1 MEQRQLGTQGLRVS
15 AIGLGCMGMSWG
27 YGTGDD
33 NESIATIHEAIE
45 LGINFLDT
53 AEVYGPY
60 VNEELVGR
68 AIKDRRNQVVIATKF
83 GFNIV
88 DGKSSGT
95 NSKPEHIR
103 EVAEASLKRL
113 GIETI
118 DLFYQH
124 RIDPTVPIE
133 DVFGTLAE
141 LIKEGKVRYLG
152 LSEAGTANIRRAHA
166 VHPVSA
172 LQSEYSL
179 FERNV
184 EDDILPTC
192 RELGIGFVP
201 FSPLGRGFLTGE
213 VKRAEEY
220 DETDYR
226 RTFPRFQSDNF
237 EKNMILVESVK
248 ELAAK
253 KKCTLGQLA
262 LAWLLH
268 QGNDIV
274 PIPGTK
280 RRTRLR
286 ENAGAADVQ
295 LTNEELAWIDR
306 NIPKDAAAGERYPE
320 QSMKM
325 IDR

>member
-1 MEQRQLGTQGLRVS
+1 MEQRELGKQGLRVS

-27 YGTGDD
+27 YGKGDD

-53 AEVYGPY
+53 AEVYGPF

-68 AIKDRRNQVVIATKF
+68 AIKDRRDKVVVATKF

-88 DGKSSGT
+88 DGKSDGT

-124 RIDPTVPIE
+124 RIDPAVPIE
-133 DVFGTLAE
+133 EIFDTLAQ
-141 LIKEGKVRYLG
+141 LVKEGKVRYLG

-192 RELGIGFVP
+192 RALGIGFVP

-213 VKRAEEY
+213 VKRAEDY

-226 RTFPRFQSDNF
+226 RTFPRFQGDNF
-237 EKNMILVESVK
+237 EKNMALVEAVK
-248 ELAAK
+248 DLATT
-253 KKCTLGQLA
+253 KKCTPGQLA
-262 LAWLLH
+262 LTWLLH
-268 QGNDIV
+268 QGDDIV

-280 RRTRLR
+280 RRTRLK
-286 ENAGAADVQ
+286 ENVGAADVL
-295 LTNEELAWIDR
+295 LTNEEIAWLDR
-306 NIPKDAAAGERYPE
+306 KIPKDAASGERYPE

>member
-1 MEQRQLGTQGLRVS
+1 MEQRQLGTQGLQVS

-27 YGTGDD
+27 YGVGDD

-68 AIKDRRNQVVIATKF
+68 AIKDRRDKVVIATKF

-88 DGKSSGT
+88 DGKSVGT

-124 RIDPTVPIE
+124 RIDPAVLIE

-141 LIKEGKVRYLG
+141 LVEEGKVRYLG
-152 LSEAGTANIRRAHA
+152 LSEAGAANIRRAHA

-226 RTFPRFQSDNF
+226 RTFPRFQGENF
-237 EKNMILVESVK
+237 EKNMTLVEAVK
-248 ELAAK
+248 ELAAM
-253 KKCTLGQLA
+253 KKCTPGQLA
-262 LAWLLH
+262 LSWLLH
-268 QGNDIV
+268 QGDDIV

-280 RRTRLR
+280 KRTRLR
-286 ENAGAADVQ
+286 ENAAAADVV
-295 LTNEELAWIDR
+295 LTREELAWIDR
-306 NIPKDAAAGERYPE
+306 KLPKDAVVGDRYPE